1 MKTILFDMDGVLV
14 ATERMHY
21 EALNRVLDRAVG
33 RTMDWGYYTQF
44 IGSTTTFFWSTLDRD
59 FRLNGQTDA
68 LHQAYTQQK
77 IEFLKERG
85 HTPVDGSPELV
96 RALARRGYRMA
107 VASSSPMYEIT
118 EVVTALG
125 LDGCFE
131 FLISGETVEHPKPA
145 PDIFLQAAAHMGV
158 QPEDC
163 IVIEDSSNGVRA
175 AKAAG
180 MTCIALRNPD
190 SGNQDLTPADIII
203 DALGDALHQIAGL
216 TYLATDRLCL
226 RPFTMDDA
234 PALYELCSD
243 PEVSRLTDWKPHES
257 VQESEDVLRTVFMGT
272 DTWAIVRGF
281 DRRLIGAIGLMA
293 DPKRDNPN
301 ARILGYW
308 LATPYWGLG
317 YATEAAKVVCA
328 EAFEEMGVQLISAYY
343 YADNTRSQR
352 VLEKLGMRYEGRLRA
367 ASRTW
372 DGRIFDEVCLS
383 KSRTEYLQ
391 DCADAQGRTNE

>member
-1 MKTILFDMDGVLV
+1 M
-14 ATERMHY
+14 
-21 EALNRVLDRAVG
+21 
-33 RTMDWGYYTQF
+33 
-44 IGSTTTFFWSTLDRD
+44 
-59 FRLNGQTDA
+59 
-68 LHQAYTQQK
+68 
-77 IEFLKERG
+77 KERG

-118 EVVTALG
+118 EVVAALG

-158 QPEDC
+158 SPEDC

-226 RPFTMDDA
+226 RPFTQDDA

-257 VQESEDVLRTVFMGT
+257 VRESEDVLRTVFMGT

-301 ARILGYW
+301 ARMLGYW
-308 LATPYWGLG
+308 LGTPYWGLG

-328 EAFEEMGVQLISAYY
+328 EAFEEMGIQLISAYY